1 MGLHRQVEVVL
12 FGKVVYNKRH
22 KGSFMAE
29 EKAKKKTTETK
40 AKKKTSKRKMT
51 PLLRLF
57 CYIMIF
63 VSGLL
68 LWRVFDEVYT
78 TMTLK
83 KQLAEVQEKYQK
95 VLDENAYL
103 TSEREKLEDPDY
115 VASYARGTYLLS
127 KDDEQ
132 IFYLPEDEN
141 K

>member
-1 MGLHRQVEVVL
+1 
-12 FGKVVYNKRH
+12 
-22 KGSFMAE
+22 MAE
-29 EKAKKKTTETK
+29 EKTKKKKTTETK

-63 VSGLL
+63 ISGLL

-83 KQLAEVQEKYQK
+83 KQLAEVQEKYQE